1 MRYCH
6 IIVYFLACQ
15 PGYYGKLCNTTC
27 PPGYFGLKCGGICI
41 TECLDCH
48 HVNGCL
54 SDFEKTIES
63 KSSGKDIKSKLRK
76 AAHEK
81 NKKQRESNENWF
93 TKRNVY

>member
-1 MRYCH
+1 MANYATRPVLQD
-6 IIVYFLACQ
+6 ILVMV
-15 PGYYGKLCNTTC
+15 
-27 PPGYFGLKCGGICI
+27 CGGICI

-54 SDFEKTIES
+54 SDFEKTIKS
-63 KSSGKDIKSKLRK
+63 KSSGNDIKSKLGK

-93 TKRNVY
+93 TKRNFYQGVKYKRVQNDNR